1 MKASSIFGGSQPLPE
16 TVALVEDIMVEY
28 VTDMVDKAQD
38 IASKRGKLLT
48 EDFLFLIQKYLCSQA
63 IPFDAI
69 SYKGRSRSLSSRGM
83 SWGVWFSSN
92 LQLANTSMEYNPL
105 YDADN
110 VMPSSVMLSFKTTW
124 DGLSSILLL
133 LY

>member
-1 MKASSIFGGSQPLPE
+1 
-16 TVALVEDIMVEY
+16 
-28 VTDMVDKAQD
+28 
-38 IASKRGKLLT
+38 
-48 EDFLFLIQKYLCSQA
+48 
-63 IPFDAI
+63 
-69 SYKGRSRSLSSRGM
+69 LSSRGV
-83 SWGVWFSSN
+83 SWGVWVSSN

-133 LY
+133 LS